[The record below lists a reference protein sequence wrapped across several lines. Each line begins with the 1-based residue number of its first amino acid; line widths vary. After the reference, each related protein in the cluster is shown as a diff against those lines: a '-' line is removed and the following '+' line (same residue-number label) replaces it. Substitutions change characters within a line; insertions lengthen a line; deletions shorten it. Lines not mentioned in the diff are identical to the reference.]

1 LDSFV
6 TEVVFFTKFKKNM
19 SRLENKVAIITGAT
33 GGIGR
38 ATAELFVAE
47 GAKVLLVDLEEAKL
61 QNLAESLGKSTD
73 FIVADVRKVADTQKY
88 IQKAIDL
95 YGQIDVLFLNAG
107 VAGTPT
113 PLWDISEEDFD
124 FMMNINVK
132 GVWLGMKYALP
143 EMMKRGKG
151 GSIIATSS
159 VAGLKGQVRGS
170 SYVASKHAVVGL
182 VKTAAIEVGK
192 MGIRVNSINPG
203 PIETNMVRDLED
215 TISRSDREKAR
226 KILESN
232 IPMKRYGKPEE
243 VAKLALFLAS
253 EESSF
258 INGGVHTID
267 GGVSC

>member
-1 LDSFV
+1 
-6 TEVVFFTKFKKNM
+6 
-19 SRLENKVAIITGAT
+19 
-33 GGIGR
+33 
-38 ATAELFVAE
+38 
-47 GAKVLLVDLEEAKL
+47 
-61 QNLAESLGKSTD
+61 
-73 FIVADVRKVADTQKY
+73 
-88 IQKAIDL
+88 
-95 YGQIDVLFLNAG
+95 
-107 VAGTPT
+107 
-113 PLWDISEEDFD
+113 
-124 FMMNINVK
+124 
-132 GVWLGMKYALP
+132 
-143 EMMKRGKG
+143 
-151 GSIIATSS
+151 
-159 VAGLKGQVRGS
+159 
-170 SYVASKHAVVGL
+170 
-182 VKTAAIEVGK
+182 

>member
-1 LDSFV
+1 
-6 TEVVFFTKFKKNM
+6 M
-19 SRLENKVAIITGAT
+19 SRLTNKVAIITGAT
-33 GGIGR
+33 GGIGM
-38 ATAELFVAE
+38 ATSALFIAE
-47 GAKVLLVDLEEAKL
+47 GAKVLLVDKDEVKLEKL
-61 QNLAESLGKSTD
+61 AQDLGESAS
-73 FIVADVRKVADTQKY
+73 FIRADVSKQDENQKY
-88 IQKAIDL
+88 VQAALDT

-107 VAGTPT
+107 IAGIPT

-124 FMMNINVK
+124 LMMNVNVK
-132 GVWLGMKYALP
+132 AVWLGMKYTLP
-143 EMMKRGKG
+143 FMMRQGS

-159 VAGLKGQVRGS
+159 VAGLKGQVRGA

-182 VKTAAIEVGK
+182 VKTAALEVGK

-232 IPMKRYGKPEE
+232 IPMKRYGRPEE